1 MGYEHVGREPGGL
14 RQKMRT
20 LGWSWSFG
28 RWRGVDIRFHFSTIF
43 SIPIAYLLFKPVDL
57 RGVVEALLW
66 VGGLS
71 IFIFLHEI
79 GHAFAAQLV
88 GVPVKSVVVWLLGG
102 LTNLSYK
109 PEKPLHNLFIF
120 AAGPLVNMLLA
131 FLCVAV
137 FILSALFFLP
147 YSTSPETYVW
157 FQTFQ
162 NLFFSLAVVNII
174 LVIFNLLPVYPL
186 DGGNILH
193 AAMEWLFGK
202 TRADQIA
209 LIVGIPILILLIVF
223 GILTLDYV
231 LLFFCVLIAFSIS
244 TLNRTALRNVNLGL
258 AWFFKRAAYYY
269 LQGDYERAAQFYT
282 TEIERQPGNI
292 NNYITRAGCF
302 LAIGHGERA
311 VADVERALKLNQS
324 HLLALELR
332 GEIHL
337 LNKEY
342 DAALERFVQ
351 AQALNPDWAVP
362 YFDRGSLLLERG
374 EYQPALENFNKA
386 VSLHSRMPL
395 FYVVRS
401 LAHFR
406 LGDLDSAHADQD
418 LAVGLSPEESL
429 AMVDVNLVLYQ
440 DNLDWAKDYY
450 GRVLDKNPRNALA
463 LQGLAEACLVNR
475 EFDSAVTLFTRA
487 IEINPREARLHL
499 GRGKACVELGR
510 VVEARSDFEWVI
522 SKAEKLHLKRQADDF
537 LKSIPPSMSRN
548 ERNLS

>member
-1 MGYEHVGREPGGL
+1 M
-14 RQKMRT
+14 KT

-28 RWRGVDIRFHFSTIF
+28 RWRGVDIRFHFSTLF

-79 GHAFAAQLV
+79 GHAFAAQMV

-102 LTNLSYK
+102 LTNLAYK
-109 PEKPLHNLFIF
+109 PAKPLHNLFIF
-120 AAGPLVNMLLA
+120 AAGPLMNMLLA

-137 FILSALFFLP
+137 FILSALVFLP
-147 YSTSPETYVW
+147 YSTTPETYVW

-174 LVIFNLLPVYPL
+174 LVVFNLLPVYPL

-209 LIVGIPILILLIVF
+209 LIVGIPILILLIVL
-223 GILTLDYV
+223 GILTRDYV
-231 LLFFCVLIAFSIS
+231 LLFFCILIAFSIS
-244 TLNRTALRNVNLGL
+244 TLNRAALRNVNLGL
-258 AWFFKRAAYYY
+258 AWLFKRAAYYY
-269 LQGDYERAAQFYT
+269 LQGDYERAAMLYT
-282 TEIERQPGNI
+282 AEIERQPENV
-292 NNYITRAGCF
+292 NNYITRAGCYIS
-302 LAIGHGERA
+302 IGQRERA
-311 VADVERALKLNQS
+311 VADVERALKINQS
-324 HLLALELR
+324 HLLALQLR

-342 DAALERFVQ
+342 EAALERFVQ

-374 EYQPALENFNKA
+374 EYKPALENFNKA
-386 VSLHSRMPL
+386 VSLQSRLPL

-406 LGDLDSAHADQD
+406 LGDFDSARADQD

-429 AMVDVNLVLYQ
+429 VMVDVNLVMYQ

-450 GRVLDKNPRNALA
+450 GRILDKNPRNALA

-475 EFDSAVTLFTRA
+475 DFDSAVTLFSRA
-487 IEINPREARLHL
+487 IELNPREARLYL
-499 GRGKACVELGR
+499 GRGRAYLEKRETQGAKR
-510 VVEARSDFEWVI
+510 DFEMV
-522 SKAEKLHLKRQADDF
+522 SSVTDKLHLRRQANDI
-537 LKSIPPSMSRN
+537 LKSMPPLASTN
-548 ERNLS
+548 